1 MKIEQEYDVTL
12 RIRYNDLEIPSELV
26 GQISITREE
35 IVNARI
41 GDYKGGDIIDDDDD
55 VFFYFEKWEDIFASS
70 ASDDF
75 TVLSV
80 LEIEKR

>member
-12 RIRYNDLEIPSELV
+12 RIRYNDLEIPSEL
-26 GQISITREE
+26 REE